1 MDSRGGRTGIIK
13 QDIFLLCF
21 LARRKRIMPRWIK
34 ETEGDAEKKKRKVRN
49 NGTTIAARRTSEPT
63 INTRWTFVA
72 PANQSLDWFRHCP
85 CFCILLFLRSL
96 SLFLRPAAPAKQCL
110 TTTNFWNVVH
120 SRKTPFALKWRLLTA
135 PAYCLL
141 LFSSLSLSFFT
152 LFHFNASSQFV
163 LVVIIK
169 SCNSDNVRASI

>member
-1 MDSRGGRTGIIK
+1 MRWADWNNKTGYLLIKLPREEEAHYAKANKGDGRRCG
-13 QDIFLLCF
+13 
-21 LARRKRIMPRWIK
+21 
-34 ETEGDAEKKKRKVRN
+34 KKRKVRN

-72 PANQSLDWFRHCP
+72 PANQSLGWFRHCP

-120 SRKTPFALKWRLLTA
+120 SRKTPFALKWRLLTG

-141 LFSSLSLSFFT
+141 LFSSLSFF
-152 LFHFNASSQFV
+152 LLPLPF
-163 LVVIIK
+163 
-169 SCNSDNVRASI
+169 